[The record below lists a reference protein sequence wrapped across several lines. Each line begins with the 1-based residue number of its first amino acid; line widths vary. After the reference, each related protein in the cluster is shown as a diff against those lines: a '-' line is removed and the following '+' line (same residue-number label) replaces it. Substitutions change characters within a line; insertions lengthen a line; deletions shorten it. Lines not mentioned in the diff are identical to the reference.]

1 MNSLW
6 TITPP
11 HVLGFM
17 KFAAKHSPYYQEFDW
32 AKNLLASL
40 PLRLQDVP
48 ITKKATV
55 QNAPHLFRSTF
66 DPPQAGRVIEKATSG
81 STGEPMRVF
90 KSESHFAINAAE
102 NVRLFK
108 DWKLAD
114 HKVRVAYKIPDDN
127 HPMGTIESVPLPNN
141 AVSHNIYTR
150 SADQISALIEKT
162 RPTFVSA
169 RPSMLA
175 AILDREF
182 DFGFLNLLQS
192 NAEAVP
198 DELFAK
204 AKALPQCRI
213 VDAYG
218 AVETGLIAVN
228 CAKCGFYHIA
238 DRNVFV
244 EVLRD
249 DDEPAAEGE
258 LGRVVVTVFNNPS
271 MPLLRYDL
279 GDMVKF
285 TTSSPCQP
293 GRMSFVRVFGRERMM
308 FKLPSGERVMAVLDP
323 ASLHAM
329 GIKRFKLVQTTKTDI
344 EFRYIAKSHGLIL
357 DQAKIQSMVDREIS
371 PQFKV
376 NLVPVSEL
384 PNAPSG
390 KYLWNERL
398 ID

>member
-1 MNSLW
+1 MNSLLN
-6 TITPP
+6 TTLPQ
-11 HVLGFM
+11 VLGFM
-17 KFAAKHSPYYQEFDW
+17 RFAARHSPYYREFDW
-32 AKNLLASL
+32 AKNLLAGL

-48 ITKKATV
+48 ITKKSAV
-55 QNAPHLFRSTF
+55 QTAPHLFRSTF
-66 DPPQAGRVIEKATSG
+66 DPPQAGRVIEKTTSG
-81 STGEPMRVF
+81 STGAPMRVF

-102 NVRLFK
+102 NERLFK

-114 HKVRVAYKIPDDN
+114 HKVRVAYKMPDDKN
-127 HPMGTIESVPLPNN
+127 LMGTIESVPLPNN

-150 SADQISALIEKT
+150 SADQIAALIQKT
-162 RPTFVSA
+162 RPSFVSA

-175 AILDREF
+175 ALLDRDV
-182 DFGFLNLLQS
+182 DFSFLKLLQS

-198 DELFAK
+198 DELFAS
-204 AKALPQCRI
+204 AKALPHCRI

-228 CAKCGFYHIA
+228 CEKCGFYHIA

-258 LGRVVVTVFNNPS
+258 LGRVVITVFNNPS

-285 TTSSPCQP
+285 TTRSTCQR
-293 GRMSFVRVFGRERMM
+293 GRMSFVRVYGRERMM
-308 FKLPSGERVMAVLDP
+308 FKLPTGERVMAILDP
-323 ASLHAM
+323 ATLHDM
-329 GIKRFKLVQTTKTDI
+329 GIKRFKLVQTTKTEI
-344 EFRYIAKSHGLIL
+344 EFRYIGKTPDLVVNQ
-357 DQAKIQSMVDREIS
+357 DTIQSMVDREIS
-371 PQFKV
+371 PHFKV
-376 NLVPVSEL
+376 ILVPVTEL

>member
-1 MNSLW
+1 
-6 TITPP
+6 
-11 HVLGFM
+11 M
-17 KFAAKHSPYYQEFDW
+17 KFAARYSPYYQEFDW
-32 AKNLLASL
+32 AKNLLAGL

-48 ITKKATV
+48 ITKKSTV
-55 QNAPHLFRSTF
+55 QNAPHLFRSSF
-66 DPPQAGRVIEKATSG
+66 DPPQAGRVIAKTTSG

-114 HKVRVAYKIPDDN
+114 HKVRVAYKVPDDN
-127 HPMGTIESVPLPNN
+127 HPQGTIESVALPNN
-141 AVSHNIYTR
+141 AVSHDIYTR
-150 SADQISALIEKT
+150 SADQISALVEKT
-162 RPTFVSA
+162 RPSLVSA

-175 AILDREF
+175 AILDRDV
-182 DFGFLNLLQS
+182 DFSFINLLQS

-204 AKALPQCRI
+204 AKVLPQCRI

-228 CAKCGFYHIA
+228 CEKCGFYHIA
-238 DRNVFV
+238 ERNVFV
-244 EVLRD
+244 EVLGD

-258 LGRVVVTVFNNPS
+258 LGRVVITVFNNPS

-285 TTSSPCQP
+285 TTASPCQP
-293 GRMSFVRVFGRERMM
+293 RRISFVRVLGRERMM
-308 FKLPSGERVMAVLDP
+308 FKLPTGERVMAVLDP
-323 ASLHAM
+323 TTLHHM

-344 EFRYIAKSHGLIL
+344 EFRYIEKTPDLVVNQDA
-357 DQAKIQSMVDREIS
+357 IQKMVDREIS
-371 PQFKV
+371 PHFNV
-376 NLVPVSEL
+376 ILLPVTEL